1 MIGVNMRKEIKE
13 KIQTSSEH
21 QIDLGQLDIEDNEL
35 NDITREILSARPKVQ
50 QILFSHNNI
59 TDLGA
64 SVLAKEFA
72 ELQNLTLLDLQFN
85 QLTLKGAEHIFQL
98 KKKNKSL
105 QIALAGN
112 FIHDA
117 SQLDNLE
124 KSMNLA
130 GR

>member
-1 MIGVNMRKEIKE
+1 MRKEIQE
-13 KIQTSSEH
+13 KIKKASHH

-35 NDITREILSARPKVQ
+35 NDITREILSSRPKVQ
-50 QILFSHNNI
+50 QILFSHNKI

-64 SVLAKEFA
+64 SILAKEFA
-72 ELQNLTLLDLQFN
+72 NLQTLTLLDLQFN

-98 KKKNKSL
+98 KKKNNML

-130 GR
+130 RD

>member
-1 MIGVNMRKEIKE
+1 MRKEIQEQIK
-13 KIQTSSEH
+13 KASHH
-21 QIDLGQLDIEDNEL
+21 QIDLGQLDIDDNEL
-35 NDITREILSARPKVQ
+35 NDITREILSSRPKVQ
-50 QILFSHNNI
+50 QILFSHNKI

-64 SVLAKEFA
+64 SILAKEFA
-72 ELQNLTLLDLQFN
+72 NLQNLTLLDLQFN

-98 KKKNKSL
+98 KKKNNML

-130 GR
+130 RD

>member
-1 MIGVNMRKEIKE
+1 MRKEIQE
-13 KIQTSSEH
+13 KIQKASDH

-35 NDITREILSARPKVQ
+35 NDITREILSSRPKVQ
-50 QILFSHNNI
+50 QILFSHNKI

-64 SVLAKEFA
+64 SILAKEFA
-72 ELQNLTLLDLQFN
+72 NLQTLTLLDLQFN

-98 KKKNKSL
+98 KKKNNVL

-124 KSMNLA
+124 KSMTLA
-130 GR
+130 RG

>member
-1 MIGVNMRKEIKE
+1 MRKEIKE
-13 KIQTSSEH
+13 KIQKSSEH
-21 QIDLGQLDIEDNEL
+21 QIDLGQMDIEDVEL
-35 NDITREILSARPKVQ
+35 NDITREIFSTKPKVQ
-50 QILFSHNNI
+50 QILFSHNKI

-64 SVLAKEFA
+64 STLAKEFA
-72 ELQNLTLLDLQFN
+72 QLQNLMLLDLQFN

-98 KKKNKSL
+98 KKNNKSL

-130 GR
+130 RG